1 MKTNFCLIHQYL
13 PIPLDKKSVT
23 GKHFDFCKYLCNRGV
38 DVTIITANNSHVFKR
53 SVKVNAFYKTL
64 NISGIKVKFI
74 KTIPHT
80 NPRGFVRILNWFIFS
95 FWAWYFIT
103 VKYYKNIFVSVL
115 PQTNIL
121 SIYFS
126 ITSRLRSRVFL
137 EIRDIWPLSGKYLMG
152 LNEKSL
158 VYKLLGYIEKIG
170 YKISNYII
178 SPLPKFKDYLINEIK
193 MFDYTYKYL
202 SFPNGISKEAIK
214 TSNENI
220 SEPNKSIKKNK
231 ILKFGYF
238 GGLGVSNK
246 VENII
251 YILMKS
257 KFNFI
262 LDIYGSGS
270 EKNKLLELSDSRI
283 NFHNPISRFDAIS
296 IMKKYDYL
304 CMAQPDADVYKYGIA
319 SLKLVDY
326 LVSNIPIIQ
335 FCKKKYEFIETHGI
349 GYFLD
354 TDSEEQQNNNLNI
367 IFNLNKNRL
376 SIINNQSKYLIDN
389 LILDKYFKNF
399 YKILK

>member
-23 GKHFDFCKYLCNRGV
+23 GKHFDFCKYLNNSGV
-38 DVTIITANNSHVFKR
+38 DVTIITADNSHVFKR
-53 SVKVNAFYKTL
+53 SVKVKGFYKTVR
-64 NISGIKVKFI
+64 ISGIKVKFI
-74 KTIPHT
+74 KTILHN

-103 VKYYKNIFVSVL
+103 VKHYKNIFVSVL

-126 ITSRLRSRVFL
+126 ITSRLRSKIFL

-152 LNEKSL
+152 LNENSI
-158 VYKLLGYIEKIG
+158 VYILLRQIEKIG
-170 YKISNYII
+170 YKISDII
-178 SPLPKFKDYLINEIK
+178 VSPLPKFKDYLIKEIK
-193 MFDYTYKYL
+193 MFDNKFL
-202 SFPNGISKEAIK
+202 NFPNGISKEAMKI
-214 TSNENI
+214 SNENVV
-220 SEPNKSIKKNK
+220 NTFKSSKKNK
-231 ILKFGYF
+231 TLKFGYF

-251 YILMKS
+251 RILMKLN
-257 KFNFI
+257 FNFI
-262 LDIYGSGS
+262 VDIYGDGS
-270 EKNKLLELSDSRI
+270 EKNKLLKISDSRI

-296 IMKKYDYL
+296 VMKKYDYL

-335 FCKKKYEFIETHGI
+335 FCKKKYEFIESHGL

-354 TDSEEQQNNNLNI
+354 TDSEEQQNSNLKI
-367 IFNLNKNRL
+367 IFNRNKNKNRS
-376 SIINNQSKYLIDN
+376 SIINNQTKYLMDN
-389 LILDKYFKNF
+389 LILDNYFKNF
-399 YKILK
+399 YKILN

>member
-23 GKHFDFCKYLCNRGV
+23 GKHFDFCKYLYSCGV
-38 DVTIITANNSHVFKR
+38 DVTIITADNSHVFKR
-53 SVKVNAFYKTL
+53 SVKVNAFYKTV

-74 KTIPHT
+74 KTISHT
-80 NPRGFVRILNWFIFS
+80 NPRSLVRILNWFIFS

-103 VKYYKNIFVSVL
+103 VKHYKNIFVSVL

-126 ITSRLRSRVFL
+126 ITSRLRSKIFL

-152 LNEKSL
+152 LNENSI
-158 VYKLLGYIEKIG
+158 VYILLRQIEKIG
-170 YKISNYII
+170 YKISDII
-178 SPLPKFKDYLINEIK
+178 VSPLPKFKDYLINEIK
-193 MFDYTYKYL
+193 MFDNKFL
-202 SFPNGISKEAIK
+202 NFPNGISKEAIK
-214 TSNENI
+214 ISNENVVNTVN
-220 SEPNKSIKKNK
+220 SSKKNK
-231 ILKFGYF
+231 TLKFGYF

-251 YILMKS
+251 RILMKLN
-257 KFNFI
+257 FNFI
-262 LDIYGSGS
+262 VDIYGDGS
-270 EKNKLLELSDSRI
+270 EKNKLLKISDSRV

-296 IMKKYDYL
+296 VMNKYDYL

-335 FCKKKYEFIETHGI
+335 FCKKKYEFIESYGL

-354 TDSEEQQNNNLNI
+354 TDSEEQQNSNLKI
-367 IFNLNKNRL
+367 IFNRNENRL
-376 SIINNQSKYLIDN
+376 SIINNQTKYLMDN
-389 LILDKYFKNF
+389 LILDNYFKNF
-399 YKILK
+399 YKILN

>member
-23 GKHFDFCKYLCNRGV
+23 GKHFDFCKYLYNSGV
-38 DVTIITANNSHVFKR
+38 DVTIITADNSHVFKR
-53 SVKVNAFYKTL
+53 SVKVKGFYKTVR
-64 NISGIKVKFI
+64 ISGIKVKFI
-74 KTIPHT
+74 KTILHN

-103 VKYYKNIFVSVL
+103 VKHYKNIFVSVL

-126 ITSRLRSRVFL
+126 ITSRLRSKIFL

-152 LNEKSL
+152 LNENSI
-158 VYKLLGYIEKIG
+158 VYILLRQIEKIG
-170 YKISNYII
+170 YKISDII
-178 SPLPKFKDYLINEIK
+178 VSPLPKFKDYLIKEIK
-193 MFDYTYKYL
+193 MFDNKFL
-202 SFPNGISKEAIK
+202 NFPNGISKEAMKI
-214 TSNENI
+214 SNENVV
-220 SEPNKSIKKNK
+220 NTFKSSKKNK
-231 ILKFGYF
+231 TLKFGYF

-251 YILMKS
+251 RILMKLN
-257 KFNFI
+257 FNFI
-262 LDIYGSGS
+262 VDIYGDGS
-270 EKNKLLELSDSRI
+270 EKNKLLKISDSRI

-296 IMKKYDYL
+296 VMKKYDYL

-335 FCKKKYEFIETHGI
+335 FCKKKYEFIESHGL

-354 TDSEEQQNNNLNI
+354 TDSEEQQNSNLKI
-367 IFNLNKNRL
+367 IFNRNKNRS
-376 SIINNQSKYLIDN
+376 SIINNQTKYLIDN
-389 LILDKYFKNF
+389 LILDNYFKNF
-399 YKILK
+399 YKILN